1 MAKIIE
7 AKCSNKQV
15 QILNKPVIGIPN
27 SEGVGESEGFAI
39 IDEGRVVY
47 FPNQSLDLKDILDQ
61 LDDVLTKLVTVLS
74 GLDGA
79 TNAPGAQ
86 SANIAQVS
94 AAQAQLAGI
103 KAVLR

>member
-1 MAKIIE
+1 MGKIIE
-7 AKCSNKQV
+7 AKCSQGQV
-15 QILNKPVIGIPN
+15 SILNKSVVGVPN
-27 SEGVGESEGFAI
+27 SEGVGESEGWAFV
-39 IDEGRVVY
+39 DEGVVVY

-94 AAQAQLAGI
+94 ASKAQLQAI